1 MCTYTCAC
9 IVACTSAFTIACCV
23 FAIALVQVGD
33 MMTIEGCLAPTFA
46 REVHATHCF
55 SNTLCNTQGKI
66 IVNSND
72 QIVAWKDEE
81 EVAASTEEDML
92 MLAKSKKKAA
102 RVRGVCVWLCA
113 YM

>member
-1 MCTYTCAC
+1 
-9 IVACTSAFTIACCV
+9 V

-33 MMTIEGCLAPTFA
+33 MMTIEGCLGPTFA
-46 REVHATHCF
+46 REAHATHCF

-66 IVNSND
+66 TVNSND

-113 YM
+113 CM